1 MTQQDEGCSPARGTT
16 MRRRPWNVL
25 WYAVVDAVVG
35 VVGVGFVG
43 VVGVVGVPRA
53 EF

>member
-35 VVGVGFVG
+35 AVG

>member
-1 MTQQDEGCSPARGTT
+1 MRQQDEGCSPARGTT
-16 MRRRPWNVL
+16 MKRRPWNVL

-35 VVGVGFVG
+35 IVG
-43 VVGVVGVPRA
+43 VVGVVGAGVPRA